1 MRKFGLLI
9 AAVSVLI
16 FSACDTNVPVPVHNS
31 LQGSWHCV
39 ENSINGT
46 RTYLVDIDPLR
57 TDTTQYLISN
67 FQNITF
73 DGLNMVNTKR
83 TASTLTIVPNQSIS
97 NGTTTIIVKS
107 GTGVISN
114 AFKRIDFVYSI
125 FDGRND
131 FQVQAVYTR

>member
-1 MRKFGLLI
+1 MKKLSGFVI
-9 AAVSVLI
+9 AIFMLI
-16 FSACDTNVPVPVHNS
+16 FTACDNNVPVPVHNS

-46 RTYLVDIDPLR
+46 RTYLIDIDPLR

-83 TASTLTIVPNQSIS
+83 TGSTLTIVPNQSIT

-114 AFKRIDFVYSI
+114 AFKRIDFVYYI
-125 FDGRND
+125 FDGHND
-131 FQVQAVYTR
+131 IQVQAAYTR